1 MWWWQFLVNRCG
13 IQVSGADATAV
24 ERLTAC
30 DLELFWKLG
39 TSLRFQNGDCAKW
52 RRCKNDEAQPKFAML
67 IMDSNSSDHSPPLSE
82 NAATSWHIWEN
93 EISSVSGLNL
103 GKSEHS
109 MFFVKLSPSVV
120 VFFVFVKLQELGRNI
135 LGGRCFRVELTAEF
149 WIGLEWRNNGARR
162 SVFWFYIRNSID
174 SWGFVGTNVVMKRT
188 MGGRT
193 NQILFKHART
203 NFCCS

>member
-1 MWWWQFLVNRCG
+1 
-13 IQVSGADATAV
+13 
-24 ERLTAC
+24 
-30 DLELFWKLG
+30 
-39 TSLRFQNGDCAKW
+39 
-52 RRCKNDEAQPKFAML
+52 ML

-109 MFFVKLSPSVV
+109 MFFVKLFPSVV

-149 WIGLEWRNNGARR
+149 
-162 SVFWFYIRNSID
+162 
-174 SWGFVGTNVVMKRT
+174 
-188 MGGRT
+188 
-193 NQILFKHART
+193 
-203 NFCCS
+203 